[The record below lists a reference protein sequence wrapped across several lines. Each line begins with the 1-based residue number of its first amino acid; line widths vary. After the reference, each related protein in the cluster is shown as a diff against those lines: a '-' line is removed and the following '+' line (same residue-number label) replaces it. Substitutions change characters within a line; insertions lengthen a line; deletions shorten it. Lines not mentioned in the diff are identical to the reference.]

1 MDLRVIRCDGGRDI
15 LQDGRLA
22 RLRRRHDKTA
32 LAFADR
38 RRKIDHAGGDRALA
52 VLHNQALIRING
64 SQVREL
70 RAL

>member
-1 MDLRVIRCDGGRDI
+1 MDLRVIRRDGGRDI

-22 RLRRRHDKTA
+22 RLRRRYDKTA

-70 RAL
+70 RTL